1 MSDFDWSTAA
11 YRPLPGDPRPQ
22 PPTPTPPPVPAP
34 VAHMPGEVV
43 SPGRAG
49 ITFPSSAFVL
59 ADAIRGVWWR

>member
-11 YRPLPGDPRPQ
+11 YRPLPDDPRPQ

-34 VAHMPGEVV
+34 GALMPGEVV

-49 ITFPSSAFVL
+49 ITSSSSWL
-59 ADAIRGVWWR
+59 INHAIRGGWL